1 MKLSV
6 VSDHQGKILSL
17 FPAPAETEK
26 SAPPARA
33 KGQKRGK
40 LTYVPQPGE
49 QVHVLEV
56 PSSFYHKPLHDIHA
70 MLRVEMH
77 GNTAKLVEVKA
88 D

>member
-17 FPAPAETEK
+17 FPAPDETKEE
-26 SAPPARA
+26 SRPTRA
-33 KGQKRGK
+33 KVQKKGK
-40 LTYVPQPGE
+40 LTYVPHPGE

-56 PSSFYHKPLHDIHA
+56 PSSFHHKPLHDIHA
-70 MLRVEMH
+70 LLRVEMH